1 MPKALVTGGTGFVG
15 GHVALAL
22 LNEGWSV
29 RVLARDPSRSA
40 SGLLDARRVEMR
52 RGDLGAE
59 AGASAPDSARAQD
72 SVSAQDSLEEAA
84 RGVDAIVHAA
94 GILKARSLED
104 YREVNLR
111 GTERLLRAA
120 TRSAPRARFVLV
132 STQAAAG
139 PARGG
144 RPRTEADPP
153 APVSWYGAS
162 KREGEEA
169 VARLWPGP
177 WTVLRP
183 GVVYGPGD
191 RGLLAYFRMAAAGL
205 VPVPAGGTRVQLIS
219 AERAALGIARAAAT
233 GGLDG
238 RIAFLCDPAAV
249 TVRELASRIAVLS
262 GRVARLVAVPDT
274 VVRLLGAAETVAE
287 RLTGRSRPF
296 NADKAREILAGDWL
310 CDGRPAEEAL
320 RLPPPRSLDEGLRAL
335 WAWYRKAGW
344 VGQTGSNG
352 AKTRGSRD
360 DPARTL

>member
-1 MPKALVTGGTGFVG
+1 MSDLMPKALVTGGTGFVG

-22 LNEGWSV
+22 LNDGWSV
-29 RVLARDPSRSA
+29 RVLARDPARSA
-40 SGLLDARRVEMR
+40 GGLLDPRRVEMR
-52 RGDLGAE
+52 RGDLGGDGG
-59 AGASAPDSARAQD
+59 AGAPDA
-72 SVSAQDSLEEAA
+72 LEDAA

-94 GILKARSLED
+94 GVLKARSLED

-120 TRSAPRARFVLV
+120 ARSAPGARFVLV
-132 STQAAAG
+132 SSQAAAG

-144 RPRTEADPP
+144 RPVTEADPA
-153 APVSWYGAS
+153 APVSWYGLS

-177 WTVLRP
+177 WAALRP

-191 RGLLAYFRMAAAGL
+191 RGLLAYFRMAASGV
-205 VPVPAGGTRVQLIS
+205 VPVPAGRSRVQLI
-219 AERAALGIARAAAT
+219 AVERAALALARAAR

-238 RIAFLCDPAAV
+238 RIGFLCDPVPV
-249 TVRELASRIAVLS
+249 TVRELASRIAALS
-262 GRVARLVAVPDT
+262 GRHARLVAVPDV

-310 CDGRPAEEAL
+310 CDGTPVDDSL
-320 RLPPPRSLDEGLRAL
+320 RLPPPRPLDAGLRAL
-335 WAWYRKAGW
+335 WAWYRRAGW
-344 VGQTGSNG
+344 LRNGDPESGSAGAPGGGQ
-352 AKTRGSRD
+352 A
-360 DPARTL
+360 PAL

>member
-40 SGLLDARRVEMR
+40 GGLLDPRRVEMR
-52 RGDLGAE
+52 RGDLATEEG
-59 AGASAPDSARAQD
+59 
-72 SVSAQDSLEEAA
+72 LEDAT

-120 TRSAPRARFVLV
+120 AVSSPGARLVLV
-132 STQAAAG
+132 SSQAAAG
-139 PARGG
+139 PARAG
-144 RPRTEADPP
+144 RPVTEADP
-153 APVSWYGAS
+153 AEPVSWYGLS

-177 WTVLRP
+177 WAALRP

-191 RGLLAYFRMAAAGL
+191 RGLLAYFRMAAAGI
-205 VPVPAGGTRVQLIS
+205 VPVPAGGTRVQVIA
-219 AERAALGIARAAAT
+219 AERAALGIARAAA
-233 GGLDG
+233 GGPLDG
-238 RIAFLCDPAAV
+238 RIGFLCDPAPV
-249 TVRELASRIAVLS
+249 TVRELASRIAALS
-262 GRVARLVAVPDT
+262 GRPARLLAVPNA
-274 VVRLLGAAETVAE
+274 VVRLLGAAETARE

-296 NADKAREILAGDWL
+296 NADKAREILAGDWV
-310 CDGRPAEEAL
+310 CDGRPVEDAL
-320 RLPPPRSLDEGLRAL
+320 RLPAPRPLDEGLRAL
-335 WAWYRKAGW
+335 WAWYRRAGW
-344 VGQTGSNG
+344 VGGGGPN
-352 AKTRGSRD
+352 
-360 DPARTL
+360 

>member
-22 LNEGWSV
+22 LDAGWSV
-29 RVLARDPSRSA
+29 RVLARDPARA
-40 SGLLDARRVEMR
+40 AGGLLDPRRVEMR
-52 RGDLGAE
+52 RCDLGSD
-59 AGASAPDSARAQD
+59 GAAAAQD
-72 SVSAQDSLEEAA
+72 ALEEAA

-94 GILKARSLED
+94 GVLKARSLED
-104 YREVNLR
+104 YREVNVR

-120 TRSAPRARFVLV
+120 ARSAPAARVVLV
-132 STQAAAG
+132 SSQAAAG

-144 RPRTEADPP
+144 RPVTEQDPP
-153 APVSWYGAS
+153 APVSWYGVS

-191 RGLLAYFRMAAAGL
+191 RGLLAYFRMAATGL
-205 VPVPAGGTRVQLIS
+205 VPVPAGRTRVQLIA
-219 AERAALGIARAAAT
+219 AERAALGIARAAA

-238 RIAFLCDPAAV
+238 RIGFLCDPAAV
-249 TVRELASRIAVLS
+249 TVRELASRIAALS
-262 GRVARLVAVPDT
+262 GRAARLVAVPNV

-310 CDGRPAEEAL
+310 CDGGPVDAAL
-320 RLPPPRSLDEGLRAL
+320 RLPAPRPLDEGLRAL
-335 WAWYRKAGW
+335 WAWYRRAGW
-344 VGQTGSNG
+344 LRNG
-352 AKTRGSRD
+352 GPGGAEAGASGG
-360 DPARTL
+360 